1 MYTCSMASC
10 LPAMKPNAVRFE
22 IAIISLSTIRL
33 QKSEKTLKKMKSHI
47 KDMKKRVE
55 NSTPSLKRRTT
66 TSLVVKDF
74 VFRKSLPF
82 IGVLNGVPDFEDE
95 L

>member
-1 MYTCSMASC
+1 
-10 LPAMKPNAVRFE
+10 
-22 IAIISLSTIRL
+22 
-33 QKSEKTLKKMKSHI
+33 
-47 KDMKKRVE
+47 MKKRVG

-66 TSLVVKDF
+66 TSLCVKDF
-74 VFRKSLPF
+74 VIRKGLPF